1 MEKNARGVSAPVRE
15 TRRINNGLFILN
27 GECRQRYLYV
37 DILLVEAS
45 RSCCYIYL
53 KDGTR
58 FMVTRP
64 LLALE
69 RELPWRLFARVHQ
82 GYLVNLLHVDAFFGT
97 SVVRV
102 GKRLIPVSKPYRK
115 ELAEVFNILEDTSKR
130 LDKKGDKE

>member
-1 MEKNARGVSAPVRE
+1 MEKNARGGSAPERPA
-15 TRRINNGLFILN
+15 RRINRGLFILN

-45 RSCCYIYL
+45 RSYCHVYL

-58 FMVTRP
+58 LTVTSP

-69 RELPWRLFARVHQ
+69 RKLPWQFFARVHQ
-82 GYLVNLLHVDAFFGT
+82 SYLVNLLHVDAFFGT

-102 GKRLIPVSKPYRK
+102 DGKLIPVSKPYRK
-115 ELAEVFNILEDTSKR
+115 ELTEVFNILEDTSKR
-130 LDKKGDKE
+130 LDKKEDKE